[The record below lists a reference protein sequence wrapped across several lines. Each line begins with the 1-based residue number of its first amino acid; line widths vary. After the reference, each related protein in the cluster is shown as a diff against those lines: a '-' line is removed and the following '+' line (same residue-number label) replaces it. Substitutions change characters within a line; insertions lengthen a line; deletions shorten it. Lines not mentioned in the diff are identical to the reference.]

1 MRDLLSKPSP
11 WPTWPLLSHRVRSYL
26 SQVRA
31 KVDMITMLASES
43 KHRKKNCNQC
53 KRTENKDRSKVVII
67 VILAARC
74 SREEQSELGR
84 S

>member
-1 MRDLLSKPSP
+1 MANLVTSVSQGALLP
-11 WPTWPLLSHRVRSYL
+11 
-26 SQVRA
+26 
-31 KVDMITMLASES
+31 ITGES
-43 KHRKKNCNQC
+43 KDRHDHHVGLGEANIEKKNCNVREH
-53 KRTENKDRSKVVII
+53 RTWNKDRSKIVII

>member
-1 MRDLLSKPSP
+1 MASLATSVSLGALLP
-11 WPTWPLLSHRVRSYL
+11 
-26 SQVRA
+26 
-31 KVDMITMLASES
+31 ITGES
-43 KHRKKNCNQC
+43 KDRHDHHVGLREANIEKKNCNRC
-53 KRTENKDRSKVVII
+53 KRTENKDRSNIVII

>member
-1 MRDLLSKPSP
+1 MANLATFVSQGALL
-11 WPTWPLLSHRVRSYL
+11 PT
-26 SQVRA
+26 
-31 KVDMITMLASES
+31 TGES
-43 KHRKKNCNQC
+43 KDRHDHHVGLIREANIEKKNCNQC